1 MMNVLNLTELTTT
14 VYGGINLVDTVRNSS
29 LVVNII
35 LFFLLIVSI
44 ACWGII
50 AYKFIQYRKAVLE
63 TEKFMSIF
71 WKNIPHDEVRTKC
84 NKMSESPVA
93 MVFLAGYNELKE
105 TRESWEEKG
114 IAVIGSKVEELTEN
128 VERSMRREA
137 QTKIQILENRLP
149 FLATTASAAPF
160 IGLFGTV
167 YGIMNAFHQ
176 IGKTG
181 SATLGTIAPHLSEA
195 LVTTAFGLI
204 AAIPAT
210 IFFNHFNSILQKF
223 ENESL
228 NVISDFIN
236 HIKRSNV

>member
-1 MMNVLNLTELTTT
+1 MVSLTGANKLANS
-14 VYGGINLVDTVRNSS
+14 VYSSINLIDTVRNSS
-29 LVVNII
+29 LVVNFI

-50 AYKFIQYRKAVLE
+50 AYKFIQYRKAIIE
-63 TEKFMSIF
+63 TEKFMAIF
-71 WKNIPHDEVRTKC
+71 WKNLPHDEIWTKC
-84 NKMSESPVA
+84 KKMSESPVA
-93 MVFLAGYNELKE
+93 MVFLAGYIEQKE
-105 TRESWEEKG
+105 TKDSWEEKG
-114 IAVIGSKVEELTEN
+114 LAVIGSKVEELAEN
-128 VERSMRREA
+128 VARSMKREA
-137 QTKIQILENRLP
+137 QTKIQVLENKLP

-167 YGIMNAFHQ
+167 YGIMNAFHE

-195 LVTTAFGLI
+195 LVTTAFGLV

-210 IFFNHFNSILQKF
+210 IFFNHFSSVLQKF

>member
-1 MMNVLNLTELTTT
+1 MTSLAGINSLMTT
-14 VYGGINLVDTVRNSS
+14 VYSGISLVDTVRNSS

-35 LFFLLIVSI
+35 LFFLLIVSV
-44 ACWGII
+44 ACWGVI
-50 AYKFIQYRKAVLE
+50 AYKFIQFRKAVIE

-71 WKNIPHDEVRTKC
+71 WKNLPQDEVWKKC

-93 MVFLAGYNELKE
+93 MVYLAGYNEFKE
-105 TRESWEEKG
+105 TKESWEEKG
-114 IAVIGSKVEELTEN
+114 IAVIGSKVEELAEN
-128 VERSMRREA
+128 VARSMKREA
-137 QTKIQILENRLP
+137 QTKVQLLENKLP

-167 YGIMNAFHQ
+167 YGIMNAFHE

-195 LVTTAFGLI
+195 LVTTAFGLV

-210 IFFNHFNSILQKF
+210 IFFNHFNSLLQKF

-228 NVISDFIN
+228 NVMADFIN

>member
-1 MMNVLNLTELTTT
+1 MTSLIGMSELTT
-14 VYGGINLVDTVRNSS
+14 VAYGGMNLVDTVKNSS
-29 LVVNII
+29 FVVNLI
-35 LFFLLIVSI
+35 LFFLLIVSV

-50 AYKFIQYRKAVLE
+50 AYKFIQYRKAVIE

-71 WKNIPHDEVRTKC
+71 WKNLPHDEVWTKC

-105 TRESWEEKG
+105 TRESWEDKG
-114 IAVIGSKVEELTEN
+114 LAVIGTKVEELAEN
-128 VERSMRREA
+128 VARSMKREA
-137 QTKIQILENRLP
+137 QTKIQILENKLS
-149 FLATTASAAPF
+149 FLAPTASAAPF

-167 YGIMNAFHQ
+167 YGIMNAFHE

-195 LVTTAFGLI
+195 LVTTAFGLV

-210 IFFNHFNSILQKF
+210 IFFNHFNAVLQKF
-223 ENESL
+223 ENESM